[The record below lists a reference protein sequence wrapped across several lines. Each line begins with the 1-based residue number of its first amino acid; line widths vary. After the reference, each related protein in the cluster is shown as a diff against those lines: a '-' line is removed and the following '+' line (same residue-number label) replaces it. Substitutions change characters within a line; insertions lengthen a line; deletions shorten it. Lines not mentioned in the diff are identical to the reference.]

1 MNIGLIAMSGIR
13 VVDAELLELGL
24 TLPGFV
30 ERSNIIASLPSLGL
44 LTLAGM
50 IPKEHSVKY
59 IEDHQISE
67 GEEFNNLIIGFDL
80 IAISS
85 FSAQIKEAYELSDK
99 IMALKVPVILGG
111 LHVTCLPEEAKEHC
125 DAVLIGEGEL
135 HWLDILKDAQ
145 VGKLKDFYGSVDEEY
160 DLKDSPMPAFELLDI
175 EKYNRLTIQTSR
187 GCPHSCE
194 FCASSIL
201 ITKKYKQKPIDKV
214 LAEIDKIK
222 TIWEHP
228 MIELAEDNTFV
239 NKEYWKELLPQL
251 KERKIRWF
259 TETDIS
265 LADDESLLKSLSES
279 GCAQVLIGFESPEV
293 GSLDGIETKNNW
305 KSKQFTKYKE
315 AITKIQSYGISV
327 NGCFILGL
335 DDQDKNIFDAVFNF
349 VKETGLHEVQITIQT
364 AFPGTPLYE
373 RLEKENRIIDK
384 GAWEKC
390 TLFDVNFIPKKMTSE
405 ELRNGFRNLGLKLYS
420 DEFTKYRK
428 ENFKKIL
435 RGIIKEKRRMK

>member
-13 VVDAELLELGL
+13 VVDKELLELGL

-30 ERSNIIASLPSLGL
+30 DRSNIIASLPSLGL

-50 IPKEHSVKY
+50 IPKGHSVKY
-59 IEDHQISE
+59 IEDHQLPE
-67 GEEFNNLIIGFDL
+67 GEEFSNLVNSFDL

-125 DAVLIGEGEL
+125 AAVLIGEGEL
-135 HWLDILKDAQ
+135 HWLNILNDVQ
-145 VGKLKDFYGSVDEEY
+145 SGQLKGFYGSVEEEF

-201 ITKKYKQKPIDKV
+201 ITKKYKQKPMDKV

-222 TIWEHP
+222 TIWEYP
-228 MIELAEDNTFV
+228 MIELAEDNTFI

-251 KERKIRWF
+251 KEKKIRWF

-265 LADDESLLKSLSES
+265 LADDDDMLKLLSES
-279 GCAQVLIGFESPEV
+279 GCAQVLIGFESPEL
-293 GSLDGIETKNNW
+293 GSLDGIETKSNW
-305 KSKQFTKYKE
+305 KSKQFNKYKD

-335 DDQDKNIFDAVFNF
+335 DEHDTNIFDAVFNF
-349 VKETGLHEVQITIQT
+349 VKETNLHEVQITLQT

-373 RLEKENRIIDK
+373 RLEKEDRIIEK

-390 TLFDVNFIPKKMTSE
+390 TLFDVNFLPKKMTVE

-428 ENFKKIL
+428 ENFKNIL
-435 RGIIKEKRRMK
+435 RGIIRKKRSGK

>member
-1 MNIGLIAMSGIR
+1 MKIGLIAMSGIR
-13 VVDAELLELGL
+13 VCDAELLELGL

-30 ERSNIIASLPSLGL
+30 DRSNIIASLPSLGL

-50 IPKEHSVKY
+50 TPKEHKIQY
-59 IEDHQISE
+59 IEDHNLPE
-67 GEEFNNLIIGFDL
+67 GEGFNTLIKGFDL
-80 IAISS
+80 VAISS

-99 IMALKVPVILGG
+99 IMALKVPVIHGG
-111 LHVTCLPEEAKEHC
+111 LHATCLPEEAKEHC

-135 HWLDILKDAQ
+135 HWVDILNDSQ
-145 VGKLKDFYGSVDEEY
+145 EGKLKDFYGSVDEEY

-228 MIELAEDNTFV
+228 MIELAEDNTFI

-265 LADDESLLKSLSES
+265 LAEDDELLKLLSES
-279 GCAQVLIGFESPEV
+279 GCAQVLIGFESPEI
-293 GSLDGIETKNNW
+293 GSLDGIETKSNW
-305 KSKQFTKYKE
+305 KSKQFSKYKK
-315 AITKIQSYGISV
+315 AITKIQSHGISV

-349 VKETGLHEVQITIQT
+349 VKETDLHEVQITIQT

-373 RLEKENRIIDK
+373 RLEKEDRIIEK

-390 TLFDVNFIPKKMTSE
+390 TLFDVNYIPKKMTGE

-428 ENFKKIL
+428 ENFKNIL
-435 RGIIKEKRRMK
+435 RGIIKAKRRI

>member
-1 MNIGLIAMSGIR
+1 MHIGLIAMSGVR
-13 VVDAELLELGL
+13 VCDTELLELGL

>member
-1 MNIGLIAMSGIR
+1 MKIALIAMSGIR
-13 VVDAELLELGL
+13 VVDSELLELGL

-30 ERSNIIASLPSLGL
+30 DRSRIIASLPSLGL

-50 IPKEHSVKY
+50 TSKEHNIKY
-59 IEDHQISE
+59 IEVDQLP
-67 GEEFNNLIIGFDL
+67 EENSLNDIMKDID
-80 IAISS
+80 IVAISS
-85 FSAQIKEAYELSDK
+85 FSAQIKETYLLSDK
-99 IMALKVPVILGG
+99 IRKLKIPVILGG
-111 LHVTCLPEEAKEHC
+111 LHVSSLPEEAKEHC
-125 DAVLIGEGEL
+125 DTALIGEGEL
-135 HWLDILKDAQ
+135 HWLDILNDAKK
-145 VGKLKDFYGSVDEEY
+145 GELKDFYGSVDEEY

-228 MIELAEDNTFV
+228 MIELAEDNTFI

-265 LADDESLLKSLSES
+265 LAEDEELLKSLSES
-279 GCAQVLIGFESPEV
+279 GCAQVLIGFESPEL
-293 GSLDGIETKNNW
+293 GSLDGIETKSNW
-305 KSKQFTKYKE
+305 KSKQFNKYKD

-335 DDQDKNIFDAVFNF
+335 DEHDEGIFDSVFDF
-349 VKETGLHEVQITIQT
+349 VKDTGLHEVQITIQT

-373 RLEKENRIIDK
+373 RLEKEDRIIEK

-390 TLFDVNFIPKKMTSE
+390 TLFDVNYLPKKMSAE

-428 ENFKKIL
+428 ENFKNIL
-435 RGIIKEKRRMK
+435 RGIIKAKRGI

>member
-13 VVDAELLELGL
+13 VVDTELLELGL

-30 ERSNIIASLPSLGL
+30 DRSNIIASLPSLGL
-44 LTLAGM
+44 LILAGM
-50 IPKEHSVKY
+50 TSKEHTIKY
-59 IEDHQISE
+59 IEDHNLPI
-67 GEEFNNLIIGFDL
+67 GEEFEKLIKSFDMV
-80 IAISS
+80 AISS

-99 IMALKVPVILGG
+99 IMALKVPVIHGG
-111 LHVTCLPEEAKEHC
+111 LHVTCLPKEAKEHC

-135 HWLDILKDAQ
+135 HWLNIINDVQ
-145 VGKLKDFYGSVDEEY
+145 SGQLKDFYGSVEEEY

-228 MIELAEDNTFV
+228 MIELAEDNTFI
-239 NKEYWKELLPQL
+239 NKDYWKELLPRL

-265 LADDESLLKSLSES
+265 LAEDEELLKSLSES
-279 GCAQVLIGFESPEV
+279 GCAQVLIGFESPEL
-293 GSLDGIETKNNW
+293 GSLEGIETKSNW
-305 KSKQFTKYKE
+305 KSKQFTKYKD

-335 DDQDKNIFDAVFNF
+335 DDQDKDIFDSVFNF
-349 VKETGLHEVQITIQT
+349 VKETNLHEVQITLQT
-364 AFPGTPLYE
+364 AFPGTPLYD
-373 RLEKENRIIDK
+373 RLEKENRIIEK

-390 TLFDVNFIPKKMTSE
+390 TLFDVNFIPKKMTVE

-420 DEFTKYRK
+420 DEFTKHRK
-428 ENFKKIL
+428 ENFKNIL
-435 RGIIKEKRRMK
+435 RDIIKNKKNI

>member
-13 VVDAELLELGL
+13 VCDTELLELGL

-30 ERSNIIASLPSLGL
+30 DRSNIIASLPSLGL
-44 LTLAGM
+44 LTLAGL
-50 IPKEHSVKY
+50 IPKEHKIQY
-59 IEDHQISE
+59 IEDHNLPK
-67 GEEFNNLIIGFDL
+67 GEEFNTLIKGFDL
-80 IAISS
+80 VAISS

-99 IMALKVPVILGG
+99 IMAIEVPVIHGG

-125 DAVLIGEGEL
+125 NAVLIGEGEL
-135 HWLDILKDAQ
+135 HWLDIINDVQA
-145 VGKLKDFYGSVDEEY
+145 GKLKEFYGSVEEEY
-160 DLKDSPMPAFELLDI
+160 DLADSPMPAFELLDI

-228 MIELAEDNTFV
+228 MIELAEDNTFI

-259 TETDIS
+259 TESDIS
-265 LADDESLLKSLSES
+265 LADDEELLKLLSES
-279 GCAQVLIGFESPEV
+279 GCAQVLIGFESPEI
-293 GSLDGIETKNNW
+293 GSLEGIETKSNW
-305 KSKQFTKYKE
+305 KSKQFLKYKG
-315 AITKIQSYGISV
+315 AIKKIQSYGISV

-335 DDQDKNIFDAVFNF
+335 DEHDTSIFDSVFNF
-349 VKETGLHEVQITIQT
+349 VKETELHEVQITLQT
-364 AFPGTPLYE
+364 AFPGTPLYD
-373 RLEKENRIIDK
+373 RLEKENRIIEK

-390 TLFDVNFIPKKMTSE
+390 TLFDVNFLPRKMTVE

-420 DEFTKYRK
+420 DEFTKHRK
-428 ENFKKIL
+428 ENFKNIL
-435 RGIIKEKRRMK
+435 RGIIKAKRSG